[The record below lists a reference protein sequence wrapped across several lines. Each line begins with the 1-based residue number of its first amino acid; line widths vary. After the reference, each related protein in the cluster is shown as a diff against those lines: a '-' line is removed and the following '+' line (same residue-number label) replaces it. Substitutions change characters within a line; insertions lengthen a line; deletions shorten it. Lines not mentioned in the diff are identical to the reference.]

1 MRTTSVV
8 PHGPRAWPLW
18 LLALVALSLPLAA
31 GYLWLVLTSVSRE
44 VHGLLPVG
52 GWQPENWRF
61 LWEAVGRRPSIWI
74 VLGNTLLFAGG
85 VAVAEVLVSAMAAYA
100 ISRLRFRGRGLY
112 LGLVLVLHAFPAV
125 SLLIAIFY
133 VLRVLQLFDT
143 LLGVVLVKVALD
155 LPLGIWLLKGFF
167 DDLSED
173 MEEAA
178 LVDGAR
184 RWTIF
189 WRIALPLV
197 RPGLLALGTFALL
210 SAWGEFILPF
220 TLIVSG
226 KSWTLSLYLQSLI
239 GDYRFTDFGLLAAVG
254 LFYMAP
260 VTVLFLVGQRFLLNI
275 YGAGVKA

>member
-1 MRTTSVV
+1 MF
-8 PHGPRAWPLW
+8 
-18 LLALVALSLPLAA
+18 ALVAVSLPLAA
-31 GYLWLVLTSVSRE
+31 MYLWLALASVSRE
-44 VHGLLPVG
+44 VHGLWPTG

-61 LWEAVGRRPSIWI
+61 LREAIGTRPSIWL

-85 VAVAEVLVSAMAAYA
+85 VAAVEVFVSAMAAYA
-100 ISRLRFRGRGLY
+100 ISRLAFPGRGLY
-112 LGLVLVLHAFPAV
+112 LRMVLVLHAFPAV

-167 DDLSED
+167 DDLPRDTED
-173 MEEAA
+173 AA

-197 RPGLLALGTFALL
+197 RPGLLALGTLML
-210 SAWGEFILPF
+210 VSAWGEFILPF

-226 KSWTLSLYLQSLI
+226 ESWTLSLYLQSLI

-260 VTVLFLVGQRFLLNI
+260 VVVVFLVGQRYLLDI
-275 YGAGVKA
+275 YGGGTRA